1 MVDYDSLDS
10 DELLA
15 LANLYFDN
23 EDYIVA
29 LPILKKLVNLEMA
42 PVGAFSTLGRIYSI
56 LGLFERAKAAFDA
69 YLGFRPNAIPE
80 RFEKGLVL
88 KQMGRD
94 DEALAIWENI
104 LKENEHFA
112 PALYTKALYLREND
126 RVDEAIDVLTL
137 LIENTPPEDNHLELA
152 NQLLSEL
159 SLYS

>member
-1 MVDYDSLDS
+1 MTNYEGLEP

-29 LPILKKLVNLEMA
+29 LPILKKLVNSETA

-69 YLGFRPNAIPE
+69 YLGFRPDAIPE

-88 KQMGRD
+88 KQMGS
-94 DEALAIWENI
+94 DEAALTIWENI
-104 LKENEHFA
+104 LEENEHFA
-112 PALYTKALYLREND
+112 PALYTKALYLKESS

-137 LIENTPPEDNHLELA
+137 LIENTPPEDNHFDLA
-152 NQLLSEL
+152 NQMLSEL